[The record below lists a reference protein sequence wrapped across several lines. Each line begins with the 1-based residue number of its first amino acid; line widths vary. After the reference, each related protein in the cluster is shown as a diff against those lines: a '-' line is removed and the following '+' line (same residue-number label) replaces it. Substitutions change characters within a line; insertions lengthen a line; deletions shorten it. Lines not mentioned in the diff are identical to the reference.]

1 MLINLRLLKQ
11 VKLIQRVGY
20 LEAENTE
27 LKYDVNQLKSK
38 LSKQDEENNSKISS
52 NWSNYYENKKMNNDE
67 SFRTLDRPPTSCQ
80 ELKDGSRLE
89 VMMDGIYLLQN
100 IQTNKIQA
108 TFCQFKD
115 SNQSNKILKNQILFL
130 KEVN

>member
-11 VKLIQRVGY
+11 VKLIQIVGY

-27 LKYDVNQLKSK
+27 LKY
-38 LSKQDEENNSKISS
+38 
-52 NWSNYYENKKMNNDE
+52 
-67 SFRTLDRPPTSCQ
+67 
-80 ELKDGSRLE
+80 
-89 VMMDGIYLLQN
+89 MDGIYLLQN

-130 KEVN
+130 KRVN